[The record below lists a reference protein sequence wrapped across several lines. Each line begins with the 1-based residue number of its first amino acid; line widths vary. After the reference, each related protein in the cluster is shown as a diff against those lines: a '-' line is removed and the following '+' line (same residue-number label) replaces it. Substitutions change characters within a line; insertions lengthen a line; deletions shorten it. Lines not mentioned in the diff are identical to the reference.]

1 MAAPPAGPLPPKG
14 ALPLGEGPAPH
25 PPGKSNQLIT
35 PEASLMS
42 TGRSGVFP
50 PFRSG
55 GCEATPA
62 VLGLEAPE
70 GVRGASTGCRGAP
83 PDGAQHCPFTS
94 SWASW
99 HHPLPVQSPN
109 RGEASTLG
117 PDVQALGSW
126 SSETSGPPIYAKS
139 AVDTPGPPTCWARAH
154 LAPGSLGPKPS
165 VSQPRL
171 AAASTRKKRSLLLDA
186 RTSHGHRGSE
196 LEGEGRLELLPL

>member
-70 GVRGASTGCRGAP
+70 GVRGQVLGAGGRPRMGRSTVPSLPHGRLGTTHSLSSLQTEERPPLWGQTCRLLVPGAVRPQDPRSMPNLLWTLLAHP
-83 PDGAQHCPFTS
+83 PAGHELTWHQGLWVPNPLCP
-94 SWASW
+94 
-99 HHPLPVQSPN
+99 N
-109 RGEASTLG
+109 
-117 PDVQALGSW
+117 PDWL
-126 SSETSGPPIYAKS
+126 
-139 AVDTPGPPTCWARAH
+139 
-154 LAPGSLGPKPS
+154 
-165 VSQPRL
+165 QPRQG
-171 AAASTRKKRSLLLDA
+171 KKGVCWSDA